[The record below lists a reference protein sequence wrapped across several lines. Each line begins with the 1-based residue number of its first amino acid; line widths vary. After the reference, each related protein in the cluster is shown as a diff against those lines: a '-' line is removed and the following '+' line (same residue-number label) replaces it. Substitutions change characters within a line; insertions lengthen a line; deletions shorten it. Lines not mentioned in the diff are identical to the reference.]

1 MPNVAGMPHSSSYLA
16 RYRRYILDEELDI
29 RSTDAHGTG
38 AYQQLWSPSMPFEH
52 ESGRLRKAARRGT
65 IFFTAHA
72 EKERKKDSIEKLDVT
87 NMLGRCSISL
97 VETNKDNGEEE
108 WRAEGTDTDGRKITA
123 VVVLYED
130 VSEVKIITTWA
141 NK

>member
-1 MPNVAGMPHSSSYLA
+1 
-16 RYRRYILDEELDI
+16 
-29 RSTDAHGTG
+29 
-38 AYQQLWSPSMPFEH
+38 MPFEH
-52 ESGRLRKAARRGT
+52 ESGRLRKVARRGT

-72 EKERKKDSIEKLDVT
+72 EKERKKDNIEKIDVT

-123 VVVLYED
+123 VVVMYED
-130 VSEVKIITTWA
+130 VSEVKIVTTWA

>member
-1 MPNVAGMPHSSSYLA
+1 
-16 RYRRYILDEELDI
+16 
-29 RSTDAHGTG
+29 
-38 AYQQLWSPSMPFEH
+38 MPFEN
-52 ESGRLRKAARRGT
+52 ESGRLRRVARRGT
-65 IFFTAHA
+65 IFFTNHA
-72 EKERKKDSIEKLDVT
+72 ETERKKDDVEKIDVT

-97 VETNKDNGEEE
+97 VETNKENGEEE
-108 WRAEGTDTDGRKITA
+108 WRAEGTDSDGRKITA